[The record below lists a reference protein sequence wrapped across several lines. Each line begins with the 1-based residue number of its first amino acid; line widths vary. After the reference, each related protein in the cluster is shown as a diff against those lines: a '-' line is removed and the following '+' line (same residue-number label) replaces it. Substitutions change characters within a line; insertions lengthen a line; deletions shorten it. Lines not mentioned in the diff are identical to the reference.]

1 MAKIY
6 VSSTFNDLKDCR
18 DAAIK
23 LLRRMRHDVVAM
35 EDYTAEDQ
43 RPAGKRLADV
53 AACDLYV
60 GLFA

>member
-1 MAKIY
+1 
-6 VSSTFNDLKDCR
+6 LKDCR

-23 LLRRMRHDVVAM
+23 LLRCMSQNVVAM

-43 RPAGKRLADV
+43 WPADKCLADV